1 MKEKH
6 NHKHTDE
13 CCNHEH
19 HHNDCCSNE
28 HHHHDDCC
36 GHDDCCDCGHDHGGE
51 VNKGE
56 FAFKIIAGGIFFLIG
71 YIIHDFTELGEIIPL
86 ICFGISYI
94 IVGFEI
100 VKKAVQGVIKGNI
113 FNENFLMTIASIGA
127 FAIGEYSEGCAVVI
141 LYTIGEF
148 LQDLAIGKSRK
159 SISDMLKMK
168 PEVVTVIRN
177 GENVEVNPEDVEVG
191 EEFIVKPGQK
201 IDIDGIIVNG
211 TAEVDMSAL
220 TGESVPASLSVGD
233 EVLSG
238 SVNIDGLL
246 TVKSTKHYSES
257 TVAKIVEMIENSN
270 DKKSH
275 TEQFI
280 SRFAKVYTPIV
291 CLIALLI
298 MVVPPLFFNGEWKEW
313 IYRGLSALVVSC
325 PCAIVISIPLS
336 IFGGIGACSRQ
347 GILIKG
353 SNHLEMLSKCDIG
366 VFDKTGTITSG
377 KFKYVKCE
385 CYNCHCTDKIE
396 HRELI
401 GLIAACERYST
412 HPIAKSIC
420 LAFGLYA
427 ENLEV
432 TDAKNYAGMGVSAVI
447 NGKKYYAGNEKLM
460 QKVGV
465 KFTETNVIGT
475 AIYLCSEDEFLGDIV
490 FADIIKEDS
499 KQAIAE
505 MRQTGIKKTAMLTG
519 DKEPIAKDMA
529 EKAGIDEYYSKLLP
543 DQKVEK
549 IKEFKKDGIVLYTG
563 DGINDAPVLSEADVG
578 VAMGGIGSDVAI
590 EASDVVVM
598 SDSLEK
604 ITIGRRIAKKTMHI
618 ANENIYFS
626 IGVKLLIIVGCAVG
640 IFDENAMWLAVF
652 GDVGVCL
659 LAVANSLRALYYK
672 GEKKKKNK

>member
-420 LAFGLYA
+420 LAFGPYA

-490 FADIIKEDS
+490 FADVIKEDS

-549 IKEFKKDGIVLYTG
+549 IKEFKKEGLVLYTG

-604 ITIGRRIAKKTMHI
+604 ITVGRRIAKKTMHI

-626 IGVKLLIIVGCAVG
+626 LGVKILIIVFSALG

-659 LAVANSLRALYYK
+659 IAVANSLRALYYK

>member
-13 CCNHEH
+13 CCVNEHHHDECCNHEH
-19 HHNDCCSNE
+19 HHN
-28 HHHHDDCC
+28 DCC
-36 GHDDCCDCGHDHGGE
+36 GHDDCCDCGHDHGGV

-56 FAFKIIAGGIFFLIG
+56 FAFKIVAGGIFFIAG
-71 YIIHDFTELGEIIPL
+71 YIIHELTQLSEIIPL

-168 PEVVTVIRN
+168 PEVITVVRN
-177 GENVEVNPEDVEVG
+177 GENVEVSPEEVEVG

-201 IDIDGIIVNG
+201 IDIDGIIVSG

-220 TGESVPASLSVGD
+220 TGESVPVSLSSGD

-246 TVKSTKHYSES
+246 TIKSTKHYNES
-257 TVAKIVEMIENSN
+257 TVAKIVEMIENSS

-291 CLIALLI
+291 CLAALLI
-298 MVVPPLFFNGEWKEW
+298 MLVPPLFFGGEWKEW

-420 LAFGLYA
+420 LAFGPYA
-427 ENLEV
+427 ENLDV
-432 TDAKNYAGMGVSAVI
+432 TDAKNYSGMGVSAVI

-465 KFTETNVIGT
+465 KFTETNIIGT
-475 AIYLCSEDEFLGDIV
+475 AIYLCTEDEFLGDIV
-490 FADIIKEDS
+490 FADVIKEDS

-529 EKAGIDEYYSKLLP
+529 EKSGIDEYYSKLLP

-549 IKEFKKDGIVLYTG
+549 IKEYKKDGIVLYTG
-563 DGINDAPVLSEADVG
+563 DGINDAPVLAEADVG

-604 ITIGRRIAKKTMHI
+604 ITIGRRIAKKTMFI

-626 IGVKLLIIVGCAVG
+626 IGVKILIIIGCAVG

-659 LAVANSLRALYYK
+659 IAVANSLRALYYK